1 MKNKEKSVKNIWE
14 NYLSSIGECSNSS
27 NKFYD
32 SWHFCDAVDKR
43 LANIEEDKSLSYWIE
58 AHKDFFKREL
68 EALNM
73 EFREAMVVV
82 FEEFEV
88 LYK

>member
-1 MKNKEKSVKNIWE
+1 MG
-14 NYLSSIGECSNSS
+14 NYLSSIGECSNIG

-32 SWHFCDAVDKR
+32 LWHFCDAVDER
-43 LANIEEDKSLSYWIE
+43 LTNIEGDKSLSYWIE

-73 EFREAMVVV
+73 EFREAMLVV
-82 FEEFEV
+82 FEVFEV